1 MTTKE
6 NKIINHILKWEGGY
20 ANDPD
25 DAGGA
30 TNSGITIATF
40 RSVYGNDKTVE
51 DLKKLTYGQWVGIFH
66 KLFWNPL
73 RAYDIAHPSVC
84 MLIVDMA

>member
-6 NKIINHILKWEGGY
+6 IKTINHILKWEGGF
-20 ANDPD
+20 ANDID

-40 RSVYGNDKTVE
+40 RSVYGNNKTVE
-51 DLKKLTYGQWVGIFH
+51 DLKRLTYGQWVTIFH
-66 KLFWNPL
+66 KLF
-73 RAYDIAHPSVC
+73 
-84 MLIVDMA
+84 